1 MKKQRIFLLAL
12 LVFLTTLGMTEIS
25 LTFAAEKYPVKPI
38 KIIVTKSVGGS
49 VDAAVRLVQPF
60 LEKELGVPVVVQ
72 NVTAGGGRVGDATVY
87 TANPDGYTLLAA
99 PLPSSI
105 IGEIM
110 YDGKTDFQKL
120 TPIYNIMQTFQTI
133 TVAND
138 SKFNTFKELLEYGK
152 TNKVT
157 LAGSGGMGSNASLVY
172 AKLKSFGMKGITMV
186 PFPGASETAAAV
198 MGGHCDIS
206 SQSTDGVLQFVE
218 NKTLKVLAVCSPKR
232 VSFLPKV
239 PTFKE
244 LGFDFIV
251 PLTSSVFGPPQM
263 SNDKV
268 KVLEKAFAKA
278 MKDKQLLEM
287 REKMNVALYPLTPSK
302 LATLTKDSTNLVN
315 DMLPFLKEMEGN

>member
-1 MKKQRIFLLAL
+1 LKRNNVFVMVLLGIL
-12 LVFLTTLGMTEIS
+12 IVTFGMTEQS
-25 LTFAAEKYPVKPI
+25 LSAEKYPSKPI

-49 VDAAVRLVQPF
+49 VDTAVRLVGPF

-72 NVTAGGGRVGDATVY
+72 NITSGGGRVGDEAVY
-87 TANPDGYTLLAA
+87 TAEPDGYTLLAT

-105 IGEIM
+105 IGEVM
-110 YDGKTDFQKL
+110 YNGKTDFQKM
-120 TPIYNIMQTFQTI
+120 TPVYNIMQTFQTV
-133 TVAND
+133 TVGYN
-138 SKFNTFKELLEYGK
+138 SKFKSFKELLEYGK

-232 VSFLPKV
+232 IGFLPKV

-251 PLTSSVFGPPQM
+251 PLTSSVYGPPKM

-268 KVLEKAFAKA
+268 KVLEKAFGKA
-278 MKDKQLLEM
+278 MKNKQLLEM
-287 REKMNVALYPLTPSK
+287 REKMNVALYPLTAGK
-302 LATLTKDSTNLVN
+302 LKTLTDDSTKLVN
-315 DMLPFLKEMEGN
+315 EMLPFLKEMEGK